1 MIPPEISE
9 QPIEWEY
16 RGWRFG
22 GWLRG
27 GKTIKSTQEVVVAFH
42 GFDRSARE
50 MFNFSPLFEDDSV
63 MLSISLLHHDK
74 STPLPPLPLDEALE
88 PSILIDGIENFISMN
103 FSTIKKVKLVLLGYS
118 MGSRVAL
125 TLFEKFPYKLSKVI
139 VLAPDGLKMGGL
151 YRFVVNTRLGKYFWR
166 LIDKK
171 PKTNRWFINAMRSV
185 KLISKHKHQFGR
197 YHTDS
202 VQIRKR
208 VAFGWAGHKLF
219 WPEKEGLVK
228 AINENITHDKK
239 IYFIFGKRDKI
250 IPYTWSKSL
259 RDAISKSTTGVYF
272 LKVSS
277 GHVMRHAS
285 IVQEIKRAIKDAK

>member
-22 GWLRG
+22 GWIRG
-27 GKTIKSTQEVVVAFH
+27 GENIKPSQEIVVAFH
-42 GFDRSARE
+42 GFDRNARE

-63 MLSISLLHHDK
+63 MLSISLLHHDT

-88 PSILIDGIENFISMN
+88 PSILIESIENFISMN
-103 FSTIKKVKLVLLGYS
+103 FSTIKILNLVLLGYS

-125 TLFEKFPYKLSKVI
+125 TLFEKFPDKLSKVI

-151 YRFVVNTRLGKYFWR
+151 YRFVVNTRLGKYCWR

-171 PKTNRWFINAMRSV
+171 PKTNRWFINAMRSMR
-185 KLISKHKHQFGR
+185 LISQHKHQFGR

-202 VQIRKR
+202 AEIRKR

-219 WPEKEGLVK
+219 WPDKEGLVK
-228 AINENITHDKK
+228 AINENITHEKK

-250 IPYTWSKSL
+250 IPYSWSKSL
-259 RDAISKSTTGVYF
+259 RDALSKSTTGVHF
-272 LKVSS
+272 LEVSS
-277 GHVMRHAS
+277 GHVMRHTS
-285 IVQEIKRAIKDAK
+285 IVQEIKLAIKEAK